1 MEHDS
6 ELLPPRAAPRD
17 DAPAVS
23 TRARRGRVGVLL
35 DGIQTRLQLSHLLMS
50 LLPVLALGSLLIYSS
65 IRSEQRTTEQVQES
79 VARSIASDL
88 SGLLNGLADDLD
100 DFGKRAGQPDA
111 LETLPDAAD
120 ALLARHAGLILEL
133 DVLDAAGAEVLR
145 RSQEAPDEQLRLRQR
160 VAELVARVA
169 LDGDRHWGVV
179 RPSRGHPSI
188 QIGVP
193 IMAGPEGVN
202 GAVVA
207 EVDTQLLA
215 KRLASIPP
223 STGRSAF
230 VVDQTGAL
238 LVGQPSRKFERE
250 QLERAWEA
258 DATLASLPAAG
269 GDIVLARAPLG
280 EGWFVVVEQ
289 PEAEVA
295 TDQSSTT
302 LMTVLLVCTGLLVA
316 AWAVVLA
323 REISGPLLRLREAA
337 RSAGA
342 GGMVAGVPVERPDEV
357 GDLALEFNRMLE
369 LLSASRAENEQRSRE
384 LSAARHEL
392 ELRNAELRESLQLVR
407 VVQHDLLAHAL
418 PPDAPIEVAASSE
431 PTGQDGYDFFVCV
444 SLPDRRARVIL
455 GDAAVSGRPEA
466 PSGMAAAL
474 VMALTASLLEVHA
487 RDATG
492 PAELLEQL
500 NSILFP
506 HFAQHGTSVGLLV
519 AEFDQASARLSVANA
534 GMIAPLVVEQDGQEY
549 VECFGPPL
557 GVVEAA
563 RYEAVSVPLME
574 GQTAVFVS
582 DGIIEA
588 RDANNEMWSFARLE
602 QTVAA
607 AVDCS
612 PQTLVEQV
620 RGAIRRYAAP
630 DSSSDS
636 RTIVAVRLK
645 PAGGAEN

>member
-1 MEHDS
+1 M
-6 ELLPPRAAPRD
+6 
-17 DAPAVS
+17 
-23 TRARRGRVGVLL
+23 
-35 DGIQTRLQLSHLLMS
+35 
-50 LLPVLALGSLLIYSS
+50 
-65 IRSEQRTTEQVQES
+65 
-79 VARSIASDL
+79 
-88 SGLLNGLADDLD
+88 
-100 DFGKRAGQPDA
+100 
-111 LETLPDAAD
+111 
-120 ALLARHAGLILEL
+120 
-133 DVLDAAGAEVLR
+133 
-145 RSQEAPDEQLRLRQR
+145 
-160 VAELVARVA
+160 
-169 LDGDRHWGVV
+169 
-179 RPSRGHPSI
+179 
-188 QIGVP
+188 
-193 IMAGPEGVN
+193 
-202 GAVVA
+202 
-207 EVDTQLLA
+207 
-215 KRLASIPP
+215 
-223 STGRSAF
+223 
-230 VVDQTGAL
+230 
-238 LVGQPSRKFERE
+238 
-250 QLERAWEA
+250 
-258 DATLASLPAAG
+258 
-269 GDIVLARAPLG
+269 
-280 EGWFVVVEQ
+280 
-289 PEAEVA
+289 
-295 TDQSSTT
+295 
-302 LMTVLLVCTGLLVA
+302 
-316 AWAVVLA
+316 
-323 REISGPLLRLREAA
+323 
-337 RSAGA
+337 
-342 GGMVAGVPVERPDEV
+342 
-357 GDLALEFNRMLE
+357 
-369 LLSASRAENEQRSRE
+369 
-384 LSAARHEL
+384 
-392 ELRNAELRESLQLVR
+392 
-407 VVQHDLLAHAL
+407 
-418 PPDAPIEVAASSE
+418 
-431 PTGQDGYDFFVCV
+431 
-444 SLPDRRARVIL
+444 IL